1 MQYVHQNVIDDW
13 QKPGICLYNFTAN
26 ANEPH
31 KAEL

>member
-1 MQYVHQNVIDDW
+1 MQYVHQNVTDD
-13 QKPGICLYNFTAN
+13 KINLIFLYNFTAN